1 MTPASQRSSRRAY
14 DRISDGRSLAN
25 LNASSDEEAPSDQPH
40 QSNSSQSSPLV
51 DVPEIQTHI
60 GVVILDSA
68 QQKFSIN
75 ADPAWKISHLK
86 KAGFVIHKVH
96 PSKQRLIYMGRLL
109 DDETT
114 LQDCGIT
121 ESGKIIHLFPK
132 PNVVIDNEE
141 TGTDNGED
149 NTEGQAHVPEIR
161 LNSEDLSR
169 QSEILVLSTHEAYE
183 TVNRVRLLSFL
194 LLVYFSMETLR
205 DLSMWVSRVD
215 EPDENTVYPPGDP
228 TDTSPPGEMNPGD
241 LPPWQNRDYFSLAIS
256 LLGMYVATIGIKS
269 TTEHIPSLA
278 RRFIVLLTILLLSWN
293 VFYFYVYVNDLQSR
307 PEVNDDK
314 VYTEALFAIS
324 LPLFLWVTFYIRAY
338 QFYNLLR
345 EAEIEAGERTA
356 ILTGDEEQAAGNGQR
371 SDNDLELQVEDRTI
385 D

>member
-14 DRISDGRSLAN
+14 DRISEE
-25 LNASSDEEAPSDQPH
+25 SSSNRTVSRDEESPRDELE
-40 QSNSSQSSPLV
+40 QSNSSQLPLV
-51 DVPEIQTHI
+51 DVPEIETHI
-60 GVVILDSA
+60 EVVILDSA

-75 ADPAWKISHLK
+75 ADPSWKISHFK
-86 KAGFVIHKVH
+86 KAGFVVHKVH
-96 PSKQRLIYMGRLL
+96 PAKQRLISMGRLL

-141 TGTDNGED
+141 TRTENGEAQ
-149 NTEGQAHVPEIR
+149 TEGQAHVPEIR
-161 LNSEDLSR
+161 LNSEELSR
-169 QSEILVLSTHEAYE
+169 QSEILVLATHEAYE

-205 DLSMWVSRVD
+205 DISMWVSRQD
-215 EPDENTVYPPGDP
+215 QSDENTVYPPGDP

-241 LPPWQNRDYFSLAIS
+241 LPPWQDRDYISLAIS
-256 LLGMYVATIGIKS
+256 ALGLYVSIIGIKA

-278 RRFIVLLTILLLSWN
+278 RRFIVLLTILLVSWN
-293 VFYFYVYVNDLQSR
+293 VFYFYVYVNDLKSR
-307 PEVNDDK
+307 PEVDDEK
-314 VYTEALFAIS
+314 VYQEALFAIS

-338 QFYNLLR
+338 QFYKLLR